1 MRRFSSFLPQG
12 AGGAVTGRDR
22 SRRRAAPL
30 AADSHHQRGGRG
42 GRLRKV
48 NNGKHLRKRPQLC
61 AGRRTPQSD
70 NFERRAVQDGRLREV
85 CMHRALSRGIFV
97 SFAVVWVVML
107 LHASV
112 SSQSFGA
119 RDPGVRGGEAGA
131 GGPLGGLSANE
142 LAFFQLGLDD
152 FDEAEEVDEGLGP
165 RMNLDGCGGCHA
177 QPAIGGSSPATNPQ
191 VAFASKDGGIDTVPS
206 FITLHGPIREARFVR
221 NPDGTPDGGVAA
233 LFTIAG
239 REGAKHCRLQ
249 QPDFA
254 TEVAK
259 NNVIFRIPTPVFGA
273 GLIEQIEDTT
283 IVANMAANSN
293 TKQQLG
299 IRGRANVS
307 VSGRTISGV
316 PNRNGNDGTITRFGW
331 KAQNVSLL
339 IFAGEAYN
347 VEMGISNELFQ
358 NEREQDPDCYFAS
371 VPNDVQ
377 NMEALTALTGMT
389 AIQNFANFQ
398 RLLAPPT
405 PSSDTPGGARSIARG
420 RAAFE
425 RYGMCPVSF
434 ADAPHQRHSRPRR
447 SPQPSGEPLL
457 RPAGSRHGRRAG
469 RRRVA
474 GTGRTAGLPDRA
486 ALGARPARLLPA
498 RRTDGGPRRGH
509 PSARERWLGSEQCDQ
524 QLQHAQREHEAG
536 HLQLPAIPLSGRFVV
551 PPCARERIS

>member
-1 MRRFSSFLPQG
+1 
-12 AGGAVTGRDR
+12 
-22 SRRRAAPL
+22 
-30 AADSHHQRGGRG
+30 
-42 GRLRKV
+42 
-48 NNGKHLRKRPQLC
+48 
-61 AGRRTPQSD
+61 
-70 NFERRAVQDGRLREV
+70 
-85 CMHRALSRGIFV
+85 MHRALSRGIFV

-152 FDEAEEVDEGLGP
+152 FDEAEEVEEGLGP

-206 FITLHGPIREARFVR
+206 FITLHGPIREARLVR

-307 VSGRTISGV
+307 VSGRTISGA

-389 AIQNFANFQ
+389 GIQNFANFQ

-425 RYGMCPVSF
+425 STGCALCHSPTLRTSDTAALAVLRNQAANLFSDLLVHDMGGGLADGVSQGQAGPRDF
-434 ADAPHQRHSRPRR
+434 RTAPLWGLGQRVFFLHD
-447 SPQPSGEPLL
+447 
-457 RPAGSRHGRRAG
+457 
-469 RRRVA
+469 
-474 GTGRTAGLPDRA
+474 GRTAD
-486 ALGARPARLLPA
+486 LGEAIQAHA
-498 RRTDGGPRRGH
+498 SD
-509 PSARERWLGSEQCDQ
+509 GSE
-524 QLQHAQREHEAG
+524 ANSV
-536 HLQLPAIPLSGRFVV
+536 INSFNTLSESTKQDIFNFLR
-551 PPCARERIS
+551 SL